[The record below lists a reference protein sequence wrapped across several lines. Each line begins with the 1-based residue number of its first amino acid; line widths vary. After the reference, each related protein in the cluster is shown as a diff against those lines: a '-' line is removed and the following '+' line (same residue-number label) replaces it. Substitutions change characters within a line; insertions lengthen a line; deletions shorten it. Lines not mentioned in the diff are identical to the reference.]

1 MHIKDRKKETRI
13 KYSINISNVSNL
25 NSSLEVSYK
34 VASKALFSVNL
45 TSIVILLYAVSVT
58 QKVTLQ

>member
-1 MHIKDRKKETRI
+1 M

-34 VASKALFSVNL
+34 VCTKALFSVIL
-45 TSIVILLYAVSVT
+45 TSIVILLYVVSVK
-58 QKVTLQ
+58 QEVTLQ